1 MRCFEK
7 GGGPGRNARATVV
20 GLVWVLPGLKPRLRD
35 LGPGRNARATVVGRG
50 VVDGRFDLPA
60 AGV

>member
-1 MRCFEK
+1 LGVSNRLPLVEECGVLK
-7 GGGPGRNARATVV
+7 KGGGGPGRNARATV
-20 GLVWVLPGLKPRLRD
+20 
-35 LGPGRNARATVVGRG
+35 LGPR